1 MMPFPLQ
8 SEHLDMLDDAMI
20 KNSEFLPEY
29 VDQIRMATDSIFKE
43 IRSKIG
49 VEHNDDVRFD
59 KLNQRSVPRE
69 RLSEWLE
76 VACRILENYC
86 GSLLQSAVE
95 TATDNRIF
103 RKEKIAESTKI
114 IELHEKLIA
123 KHEEDMTKISDSQ
136 LKLDMKKNDEIGTV

>member
-1 MMPFPLQ
+1 MPFPLQ

-20 KNSEFLPEY
+20 ENGEFLPEY

-103 RKEKIAESTKI
+103 RKEKI
-114 IELHEKLIA
+114 
-123 KHEEDMTKISDSQ
+123 D
-136 LKLDMKKNDEIGTV
+136 

>member
-1 MMPFPLQ
+1 
-8 SEHLDMLDDAMI
+8 
-20 KNSEFLPEY
+20 
-29 VDQIRMATDSIFKE
+29 MATDSIFEE

-49 VEHNDDVRFD
+49 VEHNDEVRFD
-59 KLNQRSVPRE
+59 KLSQRSVPRE

-103 RKEKIAESTKI
+103 RKEKI
-114 IELHEKLIA
+114 
-123 KHEEDMTKISDSQ
+123 D
-136 LKLDMKKNDEIGTV
+136 